1 MKKAVLQQLIAGV
14 CAGMAGAGA
23 CADSGADRG
32 PGSAQKLNEVV
43 VTSTTID
50 DRFESKRGEPS
61 NISVISGKK
70 VDDAHAENIMQLLQS
85 IPGVTADLSS
95 GEEIKIKLRGI
106 ENQRYMGEKPG
117 VAIVI
122 DGVPVFERTGKVN
135 IDLDNIESI
144 KVIKGGA
151 SYMFGD
157 DGLAGAVIITTKRGA
172 KYAGYT
178 LGAEAGSYGFNKQ
191 IARAGF
197 AGELGSGHLQYSKRE
212 SDDYYFQSGYQN
224 ESVNGNLNFYLS
236 DTSDL
241 TFGFEKNQRG
251 KDKHGSVKGAIQAEL
266 DPTGTIGRD
275 YARKFDV
282 DLQKLNL
289 TYSNSYN
296 PYSNLLLLGYEYKD
310 HTIFWSAPQRMNLD
324 GSVNTDV
331 NAYTTNNDYHQDQR
345 GIKAEWR
352 SGQEALGWLAGVDV
366 RRNNYQNFNTAK
378 VDYCS
383 TYDYRKKTCTSIMR
397 AGAVMTNDATDESV
411 NAAYGE
417 IKVVPARQWTLTFNG
432 RYDSINLDY
441 ASGSFYNADVGANVS
456 GFSRAK
462 SFDVSS
468 WRGGANYAANEV
480 MSFYGNLS
488 TGFRAPTV
496 DQLYRGSLSPNGKT
510 ENNENLKPEQA
521 LNMEL
526 GVRSKTA
533 WFGVGLDVDAALFQI
548 DRKDFIMAST
558 GQYGVAGV
566 VKEKYDNIGGAV
578 NRGVELALKSDR
590 KRDFSVDAA
599 YTYISA
605 YFTQYDAFYMPVG
618 SPYVTNPQSLR
629 YNNSGRH
636 IPRVSTHQLNT
647 TLNWQPNSAFRLG
660 LEMDAKSWAW
670 ADEINQEKIP
680 GRTLFNLLANYDLK
694 DAGPVK
700 GAKWSLFARVDNLFE
715 RKYWITSRG
724 TGDQGNYISGVY
736 DGVYNAQDP
745 SIIVGR
751 PRTWTAGVAA
761 TF

>member
-1 MKKAVLQQLIAGV
+1 MNLRKKHLHQAIALL
-14 CAGMAGAGA
+14 CAGLAGTTAQ
-23 CADSGADRG
+23 ADG
-32 PGSAQKLNEVV
+32 AQKLGEVV

-50 DRFESKRGEPS
+50 DRFESKRDEPS

-70 VDDAHAENIMQLLQS
+70 IDAAHVENIMQVLQA

-135 IDLDNIESI
+135 IGLDNIESI

-172 KYAGYT
+172 QYAGVT
-178 LGAEAGSYGFNKQ
+178 LGAEAGSYGFNKEV
-191 IARAGF
+191 ARAGL
-197 AGELGSGHLQYSKRE
+197 AGEMGSGHVQISKRQ
-212 SDDYYFQSGYQN
+212 SDDYYYQSGYRN
-224 ESVNGNLNFYLS
+224 ETVNGNFNLYLS

-241 TFGFEKNQRG
+241 TFGFEKNQRE
-251 KDKHGSVKGAIQAEL
+251 KDKHGSVKGSIQAEL

-289 TYSNSYN
+289 TYSNSYAPN
-296 PYSNLLLLGYEYKD
+296 SNLLLLGYEYKD

-324 GSVNTDV
+324 GSTNNDV
-331 NAYTTNNDYHQDQR
+331 NAYTVNNDYHQDQR
-345 GIKAEWR
+345 GVKGEWR
-352 SGQEALGWLAGVDV
+352 SGADKLGWLAGFDV

-383 TYDYRKKTCTSIMR
+383 TYDYRKKTCTSVTR
-397 AGAVMTNDATDESV
+397 TGAVLSNDATDENV

-417 IKVVPARQWTLTFNG
+417 LKFMPNQQWTLTFNG
-432 RYDSINLDY
+432 RYDNIGLDY
-441 ASGSFYNADVGANVS
+441 STGSIYNADINAMVK
-456 GFSRAK
+456 GFNAGK
-462 SFDVSS
+462 SFNVSS
-468 WRGGANYAANEV
+468 WRGGANYAASDSV
-480 MSFYGNLS
+480 SFYGNLS
-488 TGFRAPTV
+488 TGFRAPTA
-496 DQLYRGSLSPNGKT
+496 DQLYRGSLSPTGKT
-510 ENNENLKPEQA
+510 ENNTDLKPEQA
-521 LNMEL
+521 INLEF
-526 GVRSKTA
+526 GVRNKTELL
-533 WFGVGLDVDAALFQI
+533 GVGLDIDAAIFQI
-548 DRKDFIMAST
+548 DRKDFIMST
-558 GQYGVAGV
+558 LGQYGAGG
-566 VKEKYDNIGGAV
+566 KTIDKYDNIGGAR
-578 NRGVELALKSDR
+578 NRGFELSLKSDR
-590 KRDFSVDAA
+590 KREFTLDMA

-605 YFTQYDAFYMPVG
+605 FFTQYDAFYLPLG
-618 SPYVTNPQSLR
+618 SPYVTNPVSAL
-629 YNNSGRH
+629 YNNTGRH
-636 IPRVSTHQLNT
+636 IPRVSAHQLNST
-647 TLNWQPNSAFRLG
+647 VAWQPSSAFRVG

-670 ADEINQEKIP
+670 ADEINQEKQP
-680 GRTLFNLLANYDLK
+680 GRTLFNLLANYDIK
-694 DAGPVK
+694 GDALVK
-700 GAKWSLFARVDNLFE
+700 GAKWSFFARIDNLFD
-715 RKYWITSRG
+715 RKYWVTARG
-724 TGDQGNYISGVY
+724 TGDQGNYVTGVY

-751 PRTWTAGVAA
+751 PRTWTAGVSA

>member
-1 MKKAVLQQLIAGV
+1 MKKNLLQQLIAGI

-23 CADSGADRG
+23 CADAG
-32 PGSAQKLNEVV
+32 PQGAQKLGEVV

-50 DRFESKRGEPS
+50 DRFESKRDEPS

-70 VDDAHAENIMQLLQS
+70 IDDAHVENIMQVLQS
-85 IPGVTADLSS
+85 IPGVTADISS
-95 GEEIKIKLRGI
+95 GEEIKIKLRGV

-178 LGAEAGSYGFNKQ
+178 LGAEAGSFGFNKA

-197 AGELGSGHLQYSKRE
+197 AGERGNGHLQISKRQ
-212 SDDYYFQSGYQN
+212 SDDYYFQSGNQN
-224 ESVNGNLNFYLS
+224 ESVNGNVSLYLG

-241 TFGFEKNQRG
+241 TLGLEKNQRA
-251 KDKHGSVKGAIQAEL
+251 KDKHGSVKGAIQAEI
-266 DPTGTIGRD
+266 DPTATIGRD

-282 DLQKLNL
+282 DLQKINL

-296 PYSNLLLLGYEYKD
+296 PHSNLLLLGYEYKD
-310 HTIFWSAPQRMNLD
+310 HTIFWSAPQRMNLN
-324 GSVNTDV
+324 GSVNNDV
-331 NAYTTNNDYHQDQR
+331 NAYATNNDYHQDQR
-345 GIKAEWR
+345 GIKGEWR
-352 SGQEALGWLAGVDV
+352 SGAGNLGWLAGVDL
-366 RRNNYQNFNTAK
+366 RRNTYQNYNTAK
-378 VDYCS
+378 VDYCN
-383 TYDYRKKTCTSIMR
+383 TYDYRKKTCTSIMG
-397 AGAVMTNDATDESV
+397 AGSVLTNDATDESV

-417 IKVVPARQWTLTFNG
+417 LKFVPARQWTLTLNG
-432 RYDSINLDY
+432 RYDGIDLDY
-441 ASGSFYNADVGANVS
+441 ASGSFYNADVAANVS
-456 GFSRAK
+456 GFSRNK

-468 WRGGANYAANEV
+468 WRGGANYAASDSV
-480 MSFYGNLS
+480 SFYGNLS

-521 LNMEL
+521 VNMEV
-526 GVRSKTA
+526 GVRTKA
-533 WFGVGLDVDAALFQI
+533 ALFGVGLDMDAALFQI
-548 DRKDFIMAST
+548 DRKDFIMATT
-558 GQYGVAGV
+558 GQYGAGGA

-578 NRGVELALKSDR
+578 NRGFELSLKSDR
-590 KRDFSVDAA
+590 QRAFSVDAA

-605 YFTQYDAFYMPVG
+605 FFSQYDAFYMPVG
-618 SPYVTNPQSLR
+618 SPYITNPQSRL
-629 YNNSGRH
+629 YNNTGRH
-636 IPRVSTHQLNT
+636 LPRVSAHQLNT
-647 TLNWQPNSAFRLG
+647 TVNWHPSQALRIG
-660 LEMDAKSWAW
+660 LEMDARSWAW

-694 DAGPVK
+694 DAGPIK
-700 GAKWSLFARVDNLFE
+700 GAKWSFFARVDNLFE
-715 RKYWITSRG
+715 RNYWVTSRG
-724 TGDQGNYISGVY
+724 TGDSGNYLTGAY